1 MLCQL
6 ASSVQAQTT
15 GACAIIA
22 AVASLPAENCDA
34 IIRPLMAASRR
45 HGPRGRFPAILK
57 LLREGELRLT
67 ADGAASQANSVW
79 T

>member
-1 MLCQL
+1 VRDHRCSRQPAGRKLRCDNPS
-6 ASSVQAQTT
+6 AY
-15 GACAIIA
+15 GRIEA
-22 AVASLPAENCDA
+22 A
-34 IIRPLMAASRR
+34 RAAR
-45 HGPRGRFPAILK
+45 RFPAILK